1 MPTKKLNLSE
11 LTDQELV
18 EKLKD
23 DGTQYTKLKFNHTVS
38 QIESPT
44 RIRQMRR
51 DIARMKTE
59 MTSRKSKQTSPK
71 V

>member
-1 MPTKKLNLSE
+1 MPAKKLNLKE
-11 LTDQELV
+11 LTDQELA

-23 DGTQYTKLKFNHTVS
+23 DRAQYTKLQFNHTVS

-59 MTSRKSKQTSPK
+59 ITKREKEATKS
-71 V
+71 

>member
-1 MPTKKLNLSE
+1 MPTKKLNLKDLTDPE
-11 LTDQELV
+11 LT

-23 DGTQYTKLKFNHTVS
+23 DTAQYVKMKFNHTVS

-59 MTSRKSKQTSPK
+59 ITKRQKAASQA
-71 V
+71 

>member
-1 MPTKKLNLSE
+1 MPTKKLNLKD
-11 LTDQELV
+11 LTDQELT

-23 DGTQYTKLKFNHTVS
+23 DTAQYVKMKFNHTVS

-44 RIRQMRR
+44 RIRKMRR

-59 MTSRKSKQTSPK
+59 TTKRERATATK
-71 V
+71 

>member
-1 MPTKKLNLSE
+1 MAKKKFNLKE
-11 LTDQELV
+11 LTDVELE
-18 EKLKD
+18 EKLKE
-23 DGTQYTKLKFNHTVS
+23 DGAQFTRMKFNHTVS

-59 MTSRKSKQTSPK
+59 ITKRGIGMIKK
-71 V
+71 